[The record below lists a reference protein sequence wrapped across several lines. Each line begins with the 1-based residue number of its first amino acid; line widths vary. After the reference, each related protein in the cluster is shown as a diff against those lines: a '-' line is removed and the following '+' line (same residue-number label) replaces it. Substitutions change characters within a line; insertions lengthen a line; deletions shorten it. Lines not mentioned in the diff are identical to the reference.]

1 MMFLVHLNLRKRKM
15 KLLNISILAVT
26 AMLATGCASTS
37 DIDNLQG
44 QINTLK
50 TDVTSAKDA
59 AASAST
65 SAADAASRA
74 SAAEAAANRA
84 ASTAEE
90 LNTKFDRVF
99 KKSMMK

>member
-1 MMFLVHLNLRKRKM
+1 M
-15 KLLNISILAVT
+15 KLLNLSLLVLTVVLA
-26 AMLATGCASTS
+26 AGCASTS

-50 TDVTSAKDA
+50 TDVTGAKDA
-59 AASAST
+59 AASASA

-84 ASTAEE
+84 ASTSEE